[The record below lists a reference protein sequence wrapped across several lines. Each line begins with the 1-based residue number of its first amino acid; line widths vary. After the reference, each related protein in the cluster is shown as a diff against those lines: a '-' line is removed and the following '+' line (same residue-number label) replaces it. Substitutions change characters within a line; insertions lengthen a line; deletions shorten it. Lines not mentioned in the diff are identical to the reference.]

1 MSKKTETWSMSKVLE
16 CMAYIGT
23 ACIAIAL
30 MLVTIFKG
38 NGTVSRACSHVGQ
51 AIAYIITMIVA
62 GSWVKRKKHVAWL
75 ICYVIF
81 VVAII
86 VLYILGIVL

>member
-1 MSKKTETWSMSKVLE
+1 MMDKKWSIEGILQFI
-16 CMAYIGT
+16 AYLGT
-23 ACIAIAL
+23 GLIAIAL

-38 NGTVSRACSHVGQ
+38 NGTISQACSQVGQ

-62 GSWVKRKKHVAWL
+62 GSWVRGRKHIAWL
-75 ICYVIF
+75 ICYIVF
-81 VVAII
+81 VVAIV

>member
-1 MSKKTETWSMSKVLE
+1 MGRKWSIEKVLQFI
-16 CMAYIGT
+16 AYIGT
-23 ACIAIAL
+23 ALIAIAL

-38 NGTVSRACSHVGQ
+38 NGTVSQACSRVGQ

-62 GSWVKRKKHVAWL
+62 GSWVRSRKHIAWL
-75 ICYVIF
+75 ICYIVF

-86 VLYILGIVL
+86 VLYVLGIVL

>member
-1 MSKKTETWSMSKVLE
+1 MGKNMSVERALQLI
-16 CMAYIGT
+16 AYIGT
-23 ACIAIAL
+23 ALIAIAL

-38 NGTVSRACSHVGQ
+38 NGTVSQACSQVGQ

-62 GSWVKRKKHVAWL
+62 GSWVRSRKHIAWL
-75 ICYVIF
+75 ICYIVF

-86 VLYILGIVL
+86 VLYVLGIVL

>member
-1 MSKKTETWSMSKVLE
+1 MGRKWSIEKVLQFI
-16 CMAYIGT
+16 AYIGT
-23 ACIAIAL
+23 ALIAIAL

-38 NGTVSRACSHVGQ
+38 NGTVSQACSQVGQ

-62 GSWVKRKKHVAWL
+62 GSWVRSRKHIAWL
-75 ICYVIF
+75 ICYIVF

-86 VLYILGIVL
+86 VLYVLGIVL

>member
-1 MSKKTETWSMSKVLE
+1 MEKKRIDYEKVFSLI
-16 CMAYIGT
+16 AYIGT

-30 MLVTIFKG
+30 MLVAIFKG
-38 NGTVSRACSHVGQ
+38 NGRISSAFSSVGQ

-62 GSWVKRKKHVAWL
+62 GLWVRKQKHVAWL
-75 ICYVIF
+75 ICYVVF

-86 VLYILGIVL
+86 VLYVLGIVL

>member
-1 MSKKTETWSMSKVLE
+1 MSNNKWSLTKFLE
-16 CMAYIGT
+16 FSAYIGT

-38 NGTVSRACSHVGQ
+38 NGTVSQACSNVGQ

-62 GSWVKRKKHVAWL
+62 ASWVKRKKHIAWL
-75 ICYVIF
+75 ICYVVF

>member
-1 MSKKTETWSMSKVLE
+1 MQKKWDFSKVLE
-16 CMAYIGT
+16 FVAYIGT

-38 NGTVSRACSHVGQ
+38 NGRLSTAFSSVGQ
-51 AIAYIITMIVA
+51 AIAYVITMIVA
-62 GSWVKRKKHVAWL
+62 ASWVKRKTHVAWL

-86 VLYILGIVL
+86 ILYILGLVL